1 MKAKTNLVELTLEL
15 TMAFEVKKV
24 YYHDEAATAATLEM
38 RSGMMV
44 LVENGD
50 DGLNVK
56 FGTLR
61 GNAWTERM
69 ENEAKVMMDILQ
81 VSQV

>member
-1 MKAKTNLVELTLEL
+1 MKKLTNLIDLTLEL
-15 TMAFEVKKV
+15 TTVFEVKKV
-24 YYHDEAATAATLEM
+24 YYHDEAAAATLEM
-38 RSGMMV
+38 YSGMMV
-44 LVENGD
+44 LVEIGD

-56 FGTLR
+56 FGTMR
-61 GNAWTERM
+61 KNAWTERM